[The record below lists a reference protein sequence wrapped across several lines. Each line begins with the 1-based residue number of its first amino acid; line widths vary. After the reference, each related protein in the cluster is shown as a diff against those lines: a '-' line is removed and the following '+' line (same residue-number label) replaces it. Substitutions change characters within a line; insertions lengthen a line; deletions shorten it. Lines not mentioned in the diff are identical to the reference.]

1 MSTTLTATPPA
12 ARALARRL
20 QVQYFLV
27 FAPFAIVTTYQNL
40 HFKRLGFSDSQIG
53 SLNAIAAIL
62 AVISPPLWGY
72 VTDRLGE
79 KRAPLAILLITSGAL
94 YPFFLGT
101 RSFLAAAIF
110 QGAFS
115 FCFAPCVALTDALVL
130 EQLPRA
136 GGDYA
141 RLRLWGSMGFICT
154 LLAFGLFL
162 GGGPLARAGAQGSLT
177 ATFIAFALVRL
188 VNTAW
193 VLRLPPGEPV
203 APGAALGGEVR
214 ALLRSRT
221 LILFFMAMLLGMTAL
236 RAYYVFFSI
245 YLDGLGVADSWK
257 GVFWSLG
264 VAAEVG
270 FMLVAG
276 RLLPR
281 LGVKW
286 MLAIGLAGGA
296 LRLLLFSFSLPI
308 AMVALAQ
315 GLHAL
320 AFGAT
325 HIATVTF
332 INDTVPDRLRASGQT
347 FYAAVVTGLGG
358 AVGSRL
364 SGDLAQAFGIGGA
377 FRLCALLAG
386 VAVLVVLLL
395 PGRKALSANHHAGGA

>member
-162 GGGPLARAGAQGSLT
+162 GVARWLARGRRAAS

-203 APGAALGGEVR
+203 APAL
-214 ALLRSRT
+214 
-221 LILFFMAMLLGMTAL
+221 
-236 RAYYVFFSI
+236 
-245 YLDGLGVADSWK
+245 
-257 GVFWSLG
+257 
-264 VAAEVG
+264 
-270 FMLVAG
+270 
-276 RLLPR
+276 P
-281 LGVKW
+281 
-286 MLAIGLAGGA
+286 
-296 LRLLLFSFSLPI
+296 
-308 AMVALAQ
+308 
-315 GLHAL
+315 
-320 AFGAT
+320 
-325 HIATVTF
+325 
-332 INDTVPDRLRASGQT
+332 
-347 FYAAVVTGLGG
+347 
-358 AVGSRL
+358 
-364 SGDLAQAFGIGGA
+364 
-377 FRLCALLAG
+377 
-386 VAVLVVLLL
+386 
-395 PGRKALSANHHAGGA
+395 